1 MSSVS
6 QKTFD
11 DGMKALG
18 KKLDLIINQQKEFAV
33 TLSSISDEVQ
43 TLKNESK
50 SRDAKIA
57 SLESQLEEQKSK
69 FDTIETKLLEIE
81 VKDRKLNLIIFG
93 LPKEKNQQSVLTNVS
108 TLLTSKM
115 EITDKIRLSQCYRV
129 PQKSNVSSRKP
140 YTPPV
145 FVTVSTEKDIL
156 SIFSSISK
164 LKGTGVRIC
173 TDLPP
178 KLNSIRNELLTK
190 GKEMRE
196 NGSAQLTRV
205 KQKGAKLW
213 LEYKSDSDSQWAK
226 A

>member
-140 YTPPV
+140 ITPPV

-213 LEYKSDSDSQWAK
+213 LEYKSDSESQWAK

>member
-140 YTPPV
+140 ITPPV

-178 KLNSIRNELLTK
+178 KLNSIRNDLLSK

-213 LEYKSDSDSQWAK
+213 LEYKSDSHSQWAK

>member
-11 DGMKALG
+11 DAMKALG

>member
-11 DGMKALG
+11 DAMKALG

-205 KQKGAKLW
+205 KQKGTKLW

>member
-140 YTPPV
+140 NTPPV

-213 LEYKSDSDSQWAK
+213 LEYKSDSESQWAK

>member
-108 TLLTSKM
+108 TLLTSKK
-115 EITDKIRLSQCYRV
+115 EITDKIQISQCYRV

>member
-33 TLSSISDEVQ
+33 TLSSIWDEVQ

-50 SRDAKIA
+50 SCDVKIA

-108 TLLTSKM
+108 TLLTSKV

-173 TDLPP
+173 MDLPP
-178 KLNSIRNELLTK
+178 KLNSVRNELLSK
-190 GKEMRE
+190 GKE
-196 NGSAQLTRV
+196 L
-205 KQKGAKLW
+205 
-213 LEYKSDSDSQWAK
+213 
-226 A
+226 

>member
-213 LEYKSDSDSQWAK
+213 LEYKSDSESQWAK

>member
-178 KLNSIRNELLTK
+178 KLNSIRNELLSK

-213 LEYKSDSDSQWAK
+213 LEYKSDSESQWAK

>member
-11 DGMKALG
+11 DAMKALG

-178 KLNSIRNELLTK
+178 KLNSIRNELLSK

-196 NGSAQLTRV
+196 NGSAQLRQVT
-205 KQKGAKLW
+205 QKGAKLW
-213 LEYKSDSDSQWAK
+213 LEYKSDSESQWAK

>member
-140 YTPPV
+140 ITPPV

-178 KLNSIRNELLTK
+178 KLNSIRNELLSK

-213 LEYKSDSDSQWAK
+213 LEYKSDSESQWAK

>member
-93 LPKEKNQQSVLTNVS
+93 LPKEKNQQTVLAKVS
-108 TLLTSKM
+108 TLLT
-115 EITDKIRLSQCYRV
+115 
-129 PQKSNVSSRKP
+129 
-140 YTPPV
+140 
-145 FVTVSTEKDIL
+145 
-156 SIFSSISK
+156 
-164 LKGTGVRIC
+164 
-173 TDLPP
+173 
-178 KLNSIRNELLTK
+178 
-190 GKEMRE
+190 
-196 NGSAQLTRV
+196 
-205 KQKGAKLW
+205 
-213 LEYKSDSDSQWAK
+213 
-226 A
+226 

>member
-115 EITDKIRLSQCYRV
+115 EITDKIQISQCYRV

-140 YTPPV
+140 ITPPV

-213 LEYKSDSDSQWAK
+213 LEYKSDSESQWAK